1 MAGID
6 WIIVLGIAGFLLLAA
21 EVFVPGMVLGILG
34 SLSLVASVVVAYL
47 KHGAFVGSIT
57 LVVVLV
63 GSTVGFFAWMA
74 LFPRTSIGRKLIL
87 ASEPVT
93 ADKSRADGLLGQ
105 IGEALTPLRPAGTI
119 LLDGR
124 KMDVISE
131 GELVEAGDVVEII
144 RHEGLRTIVRKT
156 AGAVGESA

>member
-131 GELVEAGDVVEII
+131 GELVEAGDAVEII

>member
-1 MAGID
+1 MAGIE
-6 WIIVLGIAGFLLLAA
+6 WIIVLGVAGFLLLAA

-34 SLSLVASVVVAYL
+34 SLCLVGSVVVAYL
-47 KHGAFVGSIT
+47 KHGAFVGAIT

-63 GSTVGFFAWMA
+63 GSTVGFFVWMA

-87 ASEPVT
+87 ASEPAP

-119 LLDGR
+119 LLGGR
-124 KMDVISE
+124 KLDVISE
-131 GELVEAGDVVEII
+131 GELVEAGDAVEII

>member
-6 WIIVLGIAGFLLLAA
+6 WIIVLGIVGFLLLAA

-34 SLSLVASVVVAYL
+34 ALSLVASVVVAYL
-47 KHGAFVGSIT
+47 KHGTFVGSVT

-63 GSTVGFFAWMA
+63 GSTVGFVAWMA

-87 ASEPVT
+87 ASEPVP

-124 KMDVISE
+124 KLDVISE
-131 GELVEAGDVVEII
+131 GELVEAGDAVEII